1 MATNAAIPKPSAI
14 LENAARVRVRSAS
27 GLETTSKTNAEG
39 SRADG
44 KCTNGGWLGCPNGLP
59 WTTSFNVQR
68 PATTGLWLQML
79 PVVMADLLEPGMRG
93 YASSTRFDYV
103 FVLD

>member
-1 MATNAAIPKPSAI
+1 
-14 LENAARVRVRSAS
+14 
-27 GLETTSKTNAEG
+27 
-39 SRADG
+39 
-44 KCTNGGWLGCPNGLP
+44 
-59 WTTSFNVQR
+59 
-68 PATTGLWLQML
+68 ML